1 MRKVYQKRLKKQGGN
16 WNIIAQKTKQGQ
28 MLLSEIR
35 TIMLSFFQHMQN
47 HHFSDVIQIPTQNQ
61 MAQTWVLLHLQS
73 SDNHVYLILVV
84 NEVIS
89 YHRLL
94 FFLVPSISSDHV
106 PFFFFFSC
114 LSISQSPC
122 HFNPV
127 FFKTICSFIQELLYL
142 ISFYHILSPFLIVIH
157 SIWLGASCL
166 ICKS

>member
-16 WNIIAQKTKQGQ
+16 WNIMAQKTKQGQ

-47 HHFSDVIQIPTQNQ
+47 HHFSDVIQILTQNQ

-106 PFFFFFSC
+106 PFFFF
-114 LSISQSPC
+114 
-122 HFNPV
+122 PV
-127 FFKTICSFIQELLYL
+127 FLYHRVHVTSTQFFKTICSFIQELLYL

>member
-16 WNIIAQKTKQGQ
+16 WNIMAQKTKQGQ

-47 HHFSDVIQIPTQNQ
+47 HHFSDVIQILTQNQ

-106 PFFFFFSC
+106 PFFFFSC

>member
-47 HHFSDVIQIPTQNQ
+47 HHFSDVIQILTQNQ

-106 PFFFFFSC
+106 PFFFFF
-114 LSISQSPC
+114 
-122 HFNPV
+122 PV
-127 FFKTICSFIQELLYL
+127 FLYHRVHVTSTQFFLKPFVPLYRSCFI
-142 ISFYHILSPFLIVIH
+142 
-157 SIWLGASCL
+157 
-166 ICKS
+166 

>member
-106 PFFFFFSC
+106 PFFFFF
-114 LSISQSPC
+114 L
-122 HFNPV
+122 
-127 FFKTICSFIQELLYL
+127 
-142 ISFYHILSPFLIVIH
+142 SFYIIESMSLQPSFFLNHLFLYTGAALFNIILSYSFPIFNCHPFHLAGGF
-157 SIWLGASCL
+157 LPYL
-166 ICKS
+166 